1 MTTETANMGKDWGL
15 LGRSEKAPL
24 FLGRRKCATDNIV
37 VGAIVAVNAFGDVL
51 DPATGETIA
60 GPRDPKGKGLLSTP
74 KLLRGS
80 KDMGTPH
87 PGNTTIGVVATKARL
102 NKDEAK
108 KLAQAAHDGL
118 AYAIRPCHTTVDGD
132 ALFALSLARNKAEI
146 RAESLGSTLAVG
158 DVRNVRC

>member
-1 MTTETANMGKDWGL
+1 MGKVWGL
-15 LGRSEKAPL
+15 LGRIEKAPL

-51 DPATGETIA
+51 DPAAGETIT

-87 PGNTTIGVVATKARL
+87 PGNTTIGVVATKACL

-108 KLAQAAHDGL
+108 KPAQAAHDGP

-132 ALFALSLARNKAEI
+132 ALFALSLARN
-146 RAESLGSTLAVG
+146 AVK
-158 DVRNVRC
+158 DSRQVRC